1 MVNFIVRAFQ
11 RRTLKKLP
19 CLNRR
24 KYTSL
29 EDARSVGFVFNS
41 QEADIAE
48 AVETLEKKLKG
59 LNISYRGLGFSFTK
73 DETTNSKLDHD
84 PYTVQILK
92 KETNW
97 LNVPIIEQ
105 AENFYKG
112 DYDILFDLSL
122 TPSFP
127 IEYSLKRCK
136 CNMILGFCPE
146 REDMYDICI
155 KEKDGELKSSTS
167 LIEYVKQSVQYL
179 TIIKSK

>member
-1 MVNFIVRAFQ
+1 MANFIVRAFQ
-11 RRTLKKLP
+11 RRTLKRLP
-19 CLNRR
+19 TLNRR

-29 EDARSVGFVFNS
+29 EDAGRVGFIFNS
-41 QEADIAE
+41 QEADIAV
-48 AVETLEKKLKG
+48 AVETLEKSLKG
-59 LNISYRGLGFSFTK
+59 ANISYRGLGFSFTK

-84 PYTVQILK
+84 PYTIQILK

-97 LNVPIIEQ
+97 LSIPIIEQ

-146 REDMYDICI
+146 REGMYDICI
-155 KEKDGELKSSTS
+155 KESDREENTSTS
-167 LIEYVKQSVQYL
+167 LIEYVKQSIQYL